1 VRGRELIAR
10 GVTPETLAML
20 VEATSCGRRPFSEVC
35 IVGGHY
41 YQAVARELLQL
52 TINHSG
58 NEFFTADVRVVEIC
72 DQIGYMR
79 QQLRAWLEQGQLQ
92 QVAA

>member
-1 VRGRELIAR
+1 
-10 GVTPETLAML
+10 ML
-20 VEATSCGRRPFSEVC
+20 VEATGYGRRPFSEVC

-58 NEFFTADVRVVEIC
+58 NELFTADVRVVEIC

-79 QQLRAWLEQGQLQ
+79 QQLRAWLVGTQPL